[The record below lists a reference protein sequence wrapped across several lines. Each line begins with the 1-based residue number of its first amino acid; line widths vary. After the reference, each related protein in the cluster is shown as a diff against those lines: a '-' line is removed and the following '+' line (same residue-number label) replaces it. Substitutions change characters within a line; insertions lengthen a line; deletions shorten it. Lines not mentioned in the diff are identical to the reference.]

1 MISFRRRHLPHYD
14 LRGST
19 YFVTACLAGSIPAR
33 GLINLRT
40 QAKELA
46 RRPCPAGVSPDAWR
60 SKSQSEAFE
69 LSEDWLDGRP
79 AAQWLKDRR
88 LAAIVR
94 DELLQHAGDA
104 YELHAYVVMPSHF
117 HCVFTPRSGWGGGR
131 NSLEERRVSPRS
143 AILRL
148 IKGRS
153 AQACNRV
160 LRRTGA
166 FWQSESYDRV
176 VRDEEE
182 FGQFVKYVE
191 FNPVKAG
198 LCKRPEEWEFSSARS
213 RTGFSLSE
221 FMTG

>member
-1 MISFRRRHLPHYD
+1 MVSFRRRHLPHYD
-14 LRGST
+14 VNGST

-33 GLINLRT
+33 GLLGLRKQT
-40 QAKELA
+40 EEIA
-46 RRPCPAGVSPDAWR
+46 RRRCPAGVSPEEWR
-60 SKSQSEAFE
+60 SKGQAEAFE
-69 LSEDWLDGRP
+69 LSEDWLDERP
-79 AAQWLKDRR
+79 AAKWLKDRR

-94 DELLQHAGDA
+94 DELLRNAGDS

-117 HCVFTPRSGWGGGR
+117 HCVFTPGPGWGEVQNAVEGR
-131 NSLEERRVSPRS
+131 WLSPRS

-148 IKGRS
+148 IKGRT

-176 VRDEEE
+176 VRDAEE
-182 FGQFVKYVE
+182 FERFVNYVE

-198 LCKRPEEWEFSSARS
+198 LCLRPQEWDFSSARS

-221 FMTG
+221 